1 MSIRDGL
8 IDLGIHLRN
17 WSVGTH
23 KSVCP
28 QCSPQRKKSKDPCL
42 SVTIQQD
49 RALLKC
55 HHCGWSSSV
64 FENPSERSG
73 DARGRGGTQGPGSS
87 ERAQRPTVRPSF
99 TPNSATLSRG
109 AVAWFSRRGISQS
122 TLVKNGVTLKRVWFP
137 QTQDERLAMAFPYRR
152 GGEVINVKYRAR
164 DGANNDGDKIFRQE
178 KDAERIFHG
187 LDDLDVLG
195 EDLGDVIIVE
205 GEMDKL
211 ALNEIG
217 LWNVLSFPE
226 GAPEKVIE
234 DGDPSN
240 PEKDVPK
247 FACVWNCREYF
258 ERADR
263 VILAGD
269 DDQAGRALTYELAR
283 RIGRA
288 KCWTVKWPSL
298 NDVQCKDANQ
308 CLVEH
313 GQQVLHEC
321 IEAAEPLPIKSLFAA
336 NYFAE
341 EVWRF
346 YRGEVGRGESTG
358 WESLDELFRVRP
370 GDLSVVTGFPS
381 GGKSEFC
388 DALLMN
394 LAKNLG
400 WKFSLCSF
408 ENPPMEHISKLAQKH
423 VGLPFHEGPA
433 MRMGEHEL
441 QEAIDWISEHF
452 YFVQAVDEAPTID
465 WILDT
470 VQAAV
475 MRYGING
482 FIIDPWNKIEHRRQS
497 GMNETEYVAYCLN
510 RVKNFALMTD
520 THCWF
525 VAHPGKP
532 QRAKDAAGKPPQAPN
547 LYDISGSAHWTN
559 IADIGISVHRPWNM
573 DDGTLSS
580 NAEIH
585 VKKVRWKWVGEPGIR
600 VLSYS
605 SYTGRYT

>member
-1 MSIRDGL
+1 MGIRDGL
-8 IDLGIHLRN
+8 ADLGVHLKDTR
-17 WSVGTH
+17 VGTY
-23 KSVCP
+23 KTTCP
-28 QCSPQRKKSKDPCL
+28 QCSHQRKKSKDPCL
-42 SVTIQQD
+42 SVTIQAD

-55 HHCGWSSSV
+55 HHCPWKESV
-64 FENPSERSG
+64 FERPLERSG
-73 DARGRGGTQGPGSS
+73 DARAQGGTQGPGRA
-87 ERAQRPTVRPSF
+87 ERSQRPTRRPAF
-99 TPNSATLSRG
+99 TPNSATLDKH
-109 AVAWFSRRGISQS
+109 AVAWFSRRGISQP
-122 TLVKNGVTLKRVWFP
+122 TLARNGVTVLNNVWFP
-137 QTQDERLAMAFPYRR
+137 QTRDERQAMAFPYRR
-152 GGEVINVKYRAR
+152 DGEVINVKYRSIDDAK
-164 DGANNDGDKIFRQE
+164 NKIFKQE
-178 KDAERIFHG
+178 KDAERVFHG

-195 EDLGDVIIVE
+195 EDLDDVIIVE

-217 LWNVLSFPE
+217 FWNVLSFPE
-226 GAPEKVIE
+226 GAPEKPIT
-234 DGDPSN
+234 DGDPSD
-240 PEKDVPK
+240 PEKDSAK
-247 FACVWNCREYF
+247 FACVWNCRDYLD
-258 ERADR
+258 RAKR
-263 VILAGD
+263 VLLAGD
-269 DDQAGRALTYELAR
+269 DDKPGRALTYELAR

-313 GQQVLHEC
+313 GAQVLAEC
-321 IEAAEPLPIKSLFAA
+321 MEAAEPLPIKSLFAA
-336 NYFAE
+336 DYFAE

-358 WESLDELFRVRP
+358 WPELDNLFRVRP

-400 WKFSLCSF
+400 WKFAVCSF

-423 VGLPFHEGPA
+423 VGLPFHEGPTQ
-433 MRMGEHEL
+433 RMTEFEL
-441 QEAIDWISEHF
+441 EGAIGWIKEHF

-470 VQAAV
+470 MQAAV
-475 MRYGING
+475 MRYGIKG
-482 FIIDPWNKIEHRRQS
+482 FVIDPYNKIEHKRS
-497 GMNETEYVAYCLN
+497 GGMNETEYVAYVLN

-520 THCWF
+520 THGWF

-532 QRAKDAAGKPPQAPN
+532 KPAKDAGSKPPQAPN

-600 VLSYS
+600 TLSYS
-605 SYTGRYT
+605 SFTGRYT

>member
-1 MSIRDGL
+1 MGVRDGL
-8 IDLGIHLRN
+8 ADLGVHLQHTG
-17 WSVGTH
+17 VGTY
-23 KSVCP
+23 KTTCP
-28 QCSPQRKKSKDPCL
+28 QCSHQRKKSKDPCL
-42 SVTIQQD
+42 SVTIQAD

-55 HHCGWSSSV
+55 HHCQWSESV
-64 FENPSERSG
+64 FERPREAHQH
-73 DARGRGGTQGPGSS
+73 ARGRGGTHQGPARA
-87 ERAQRPTVRPSF
+87 ERAQSPARRPAF
-99 TPNSATLSRG
+99 TPNSATLTK
-109 AVAWFSRRGISQS
+109 AAYLWFKRRGISPA
-122 TLVKNGVTLKRVWFP
+122 TLEKNGVTLQRVYFP

-152 GGEVINVKYRAR
+152 DGEVINVKYRGR
-164 DGANNDGDKIFRQE
+164 DGDGDKIFRQE
-178 KDAERIFHG
+178 KNAEHVLHG
-187 LDDLDVLG
+187 LDDLDAIG
-195 EDLGDVIIVE
+195 EDLDDVIIVE

-217 LWNVLSFPE
+217 MWNVLSFPE
-226 GAPEKVIE
+226 GAPEKPIQ
-234 DGDPSN
+234 DGDPSD
-240 PEKDVPK
+240 PEKDSAK
-247 FACVWNCREYF
+247 FACVWNCRDYLD
-258 ERADR
+258 RAKR

-269 DDQAGRALTYELAR
+269 DDKAGRALTYELAR

-288 KCWTVKWPSL
+288 KCWTVKWPSS

-313 GQQVLHEC
+313 GAQVLAEC
-321 IEAAEPLPIKSLFAA
+321 MDAAEPLPIKSLFAA
-336 NYFAE
+336 NYFTE

-358 WESLDELFRVRP
+358 WEALDELFRVRA
-370 GDLSVVTGFPS
+370 GDLTVVTGFPS
-381 GGKSEFC
+381 SGKSEWV
-388 DALLMN
+388 DALNMN

-400 WKFSLCSF
+400 WKFAVCSF

-423 VGLPFHEGPA
+423 AGLPFHEGPS
-433 MRMGEHEL
+433 MRMSEDEL
-441 QEAIDWISEHF
+441 QGAITWINRQF
-452 YFVQAVDEAPTID
+452 FFIQAVDEAPTID

-470 VQAAV
+470 MQAAV

-482 FIIDPWNKIEHRRQS
+482 FVIDPYNKIEHKRTG
-497 GMNETEYVAYCLN
+497 GMNETEYVAYVLN

-525 VAHPGKP
+525 IAHPGKP
-532 QRAKDAAGKPPQAPN
+532 QRAKDAGSKPPQAPN

-559 IADIGISVHRPWNM
+559 IADIGISVHRPWNT

-600 VLSYS
+600 TLSYS
-605 SYTGRYT
+605 SFTGRYT